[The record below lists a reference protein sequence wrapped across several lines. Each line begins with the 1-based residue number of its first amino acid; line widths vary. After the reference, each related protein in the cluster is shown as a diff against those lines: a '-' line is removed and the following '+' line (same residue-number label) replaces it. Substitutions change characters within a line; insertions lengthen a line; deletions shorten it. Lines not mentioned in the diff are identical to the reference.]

1 MRIHGRI
8 VALPHEFGSN
18 RRIRRIIGEVY
29 VLPRVGL
36 EVIEFRYAFAVIGD
50 QFVALVS
57 EHGCVRRV
65 GVVDTRVELGA
76 NGRTIIT
83 FHAAHEGE

>member
-18 RRIRRIIGEVY
+18 RRIGQIIGEVY

-76 NGRTIIT
+76 NGRTILT
-83 FHAAHEGE
+83 FRTAHERE